1 MQRAGWHIIREAPHT
16 WAPVASWNALLLALG
31 PAGPAE
37 SAPQVHEG
45 SSSWSRPLQ
54 AHREM
59 RPSVAGVPG
68 LTLT

>member
-1 MQRAGWHIIREAPHT
+1 MQPVGWHIIREAPQT
-16 WAPVASWNALLLALG
+16 WARVASWSALLLTLG
-31 PAGPAE
+31 PAVPAE

-59 RPSVAGVPG
+59 RPSVSLGDPD
-68 LTLT
+68 